1 MSSPRPSLTL
11 NLLQAREVA
20 MSFFRPSLNQC
31 GLTEQQWRIIR
42 ILSQQ
47 GELEINQLADLACIL
62 RPSMTGVLTRMEAA
76 GMVCR
81 RKAEQDQRRVLVK
94 LGLEGEALFESMS
107 QDMERNYG
115 RLQEQFGEEKLK
127 SLLAL
132 LNDLKALKR
141 P

>member
-1 MSSPRPSLTL
+1 MSTPRPSLTL

-20 MSFFRPSLNQC
+20 MSFFRPSLNQH

-42 ILSQQ
+42 ILRQQ

-76 GMVCR
+76 GMVRR
-81 RKAEQDQRRVLVK
+81 RKAEQDQRRVLVT
-94 LGLEGEALFESMS
+94 LDAEGEVLFDSMS

-115 RLQEQFGEEKLK
+115 RLQAQFGEEKLQT
-127 SLLAL
+127 LLGL

-141 P
+141 

>member
-20 MSFFRPSLNQC
+20 MSFFRPSLNQH

-76 GMVCR
+76 GMVRR
-81 RKAEQDQRRVLVK
+81 RKAEQDQRRVLVQ
-94 LGLEGEALFESMS
+94 LDAEGEALFESMS

-127 SLLAL
+127 TLLAL